1 MLLHIKIF
9 PNYKLSLVLTSLIVM
24 FGFSLCNAQG
34 GVKRVSSISNTQG
47 GVQKVSSVSNTEGG
61 VQRVGMEP
69 DEYFEFEAE
78 NFDKQTETSKRSW
91 HLVTKDKTPKVRKDP
106 DEVHLEGASK
116 SSYLELLPD
125 TLYNGN
131 EKKVDGK
138 NYSKTPGAL
147 AVLTYNVNFKT
158 AGRFYVWVR
167 GLSTGD
173 EDNSLHVG
181 IDGYWP
187 DSGQK
192 LYICEGNR
200 NKLSWTSHQFN
211 KSERCGS
218 SERIFIEV
226 KKPGPHKIMF
236 SMREDGFEFDKF
248 ALTKK
253 FTKQPM

>member
-1 MLLHIKIF
+1 MLLHTKIS
-9 PNYKLSLVLTSLIVM
+9 PNYTLNLLLTSFIFI
-24 FGFSLCNAQG
+24 FGFSICNAQG

-47 GVQKVSSVSNTEGG
+47 SVKKVNSISNAQVG

-69 DEYFEFEAE
+69 DEYYELEAE
-78 NFDKQTETSKRSW
+78 DFNKQTETSKRSW
-91 HLVTKDKTPKVRKDP
+91 QLVTKDKTPKVRKDP
-106 DEVHLEGASK
+106 DGNHSEGASK

-125 TLYNGN
+125 SLYNGN

-138 NYSKTPGAL
+138 NFCKTPGIS

-158 AGRFYVWVR
+158 DGRFYVWVR

-200 NKLSWTSHQFN
+200 DKWSWTSHKFKN
-211 KSERCGS
+211 SEKCGS